1 MLHNQNNNGVQLL
14 KLNRIDR
21 TQNSF
26 DFVFS
31 ERFLYSIS
39 ESVSFQDTATDA
51 RNNEENSGQRLAQGE
66 EL

>member
-14 KLNRIDR
+14 KLNRIDH

-31 ERFLYSIS
+31 ESFLYSIS
-39 ESVSFQDTATDA
+39 ESVSFQDTVIDA